1 MLSARATPG
10 KRIAHSSSRSL
21 KLVQAFFGHASLW
34 LGVLVRKRDI
44 VLVRVERAS
53 IILFSTSRLFW
64 AARCSYARSCCQIRC
79 D

>member
-34 LGVLVRKRDI
+34 LGVFVRKRDI

-53 IILFSTSRLFW
+53 IILSTSRLFW
-64 AARCSYARSCCQIRC
+64 AARCSSARSCCQIRC
-79 D
+79 N